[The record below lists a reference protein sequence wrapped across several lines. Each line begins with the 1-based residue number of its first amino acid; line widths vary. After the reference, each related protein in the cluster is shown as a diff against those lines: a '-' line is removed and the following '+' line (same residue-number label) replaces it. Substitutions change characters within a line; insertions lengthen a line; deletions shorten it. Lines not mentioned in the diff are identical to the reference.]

1 MLVFFL
7 FWFVSFLFNGDK
19 ILLLINSRLALQRPC
34 EGALQ
39 EDFSKTG
46 DFCQCLWGCV
56 LDIIA
61 TVVLILLYFC
71 FFPGFFFSEGW
82 CDIT

>member
-1 MLVFFL
+1 MFFL

-56 LDIIA
+56 FY
-61 TVVLILLYFC
+61 LI
-71 FFPGFFFSEGW
+71 
-82 CDIT
+82 